1 MLDKSEYKMEFLV
14 IESSCNIIFGE
25 RVASR
30 LNEGWELKDD
40 IKVTP
45 YGEQE
50 VIYSQAMV
58 RQSLKEK

>member
-1 MLDKSEYKMEFLV
+1 MRDKDKYKIEFVV
-14 IESSCNIIFGE
+14 IESRCNINFGE

-45 YGEQE
+45 YSNKE
-50 VIYSQAMV
+50 IKYSQALI
-58 RQSLKEK
+58 RYTLKDK